1 MSDDVMAELTGSPR
15 GVPPPPRFETPLVP
29 RNSISGRALIAVVGI
44 MTFLASLTVGAVLL
58 VNRSAENW
66 RSDVSREITIQV
78 RPAPSRNIDQDVAR
92 AAALAKGIAGISAVR
107 AMSKDESAQL
117 LEPFLGSGLKLDE
130 LPVPR
135 MIVVTLASGQ
145 APNLAQ
151 LRHALAADVPS
162 ASLDDH
168 RGWAGRMRA
177 MANSVVAIGFVI
189 LALMLA
195 ATILSVSFATRGAM
209 ATNRPVI
216 EVLHF
221 IGARNGVIA
230 GHFQRHFLVLGLQGG
245 VVGGGAAIF
254 LFVIAE
260 VLGRWF
266 GGSAAGEQTSALFG
280 TFSIGLF
287 GYGAVVAVI
296 VVIALVTAFTSRHT
310 VNRTLEAID

>member
-1 MSDDVMAELTGSPR
+1 MNDDAMTDLAAPR
-15 GVPPPPRFETPLVP
+15 SVSPPPRFETPIVP
-29 RNSISGRALIAVVGI
+29 RNSISGRALIAVVAI

-58 VNRSAENW
+58 INRSAESW
-66 RSDVSREITIQV
+66 RSDVTREVTIQV
-78 RPAPSRNIDQDVAR
+78 RPAPNRNVDQDVDR
-92 AAALAKGIAGISAVR
+92 AVALAKGVGGIADVR
-107 AMSKDESAQL
+107 AMSKDESAKL
-117 LEPFLGSGLKLDE
+117 LEPFLGAGLKLDE

-135 MIVVTLASGQ
+135 MIVVTLGSG
-145 APNLAQ
+145 APDPDQ
-151 LRHALAADVPS
+151 LRRALSADVPS

-177 MANSVVAIGFVI
+177 MANSVVAVGFVI

-216 EVLHF
+216 EVMHF
-221 IGARNGVIA
+221 IGARNGFIA

-245 VVGGGAAIF
+245 LVGGGAAVVLF
-254 LFVIAE
+254 LLAE
-260 VLGRWF
+260 LVGRWL

-287 GYGAVVAVI
+287 GYGAMIAVI
-296 VVIALVTAFTSRHT
+296 IVIALVTAFTSRHT

>member
-1 MSDDVMAELTGSPR
+1 MRDDTMPDLTIPR
-15 GVPPPPRFETPLVP
+15 GVSPPPRFETPIVP

-58 VNRSAENW
+58 VNRSAESW
-66 RSDVSREITIQV
+66 RSDVTREVTIQV
-78 RPAPSRNIDQDVAR
+78 RPAPNRNVDQDVDR
-92 AAALAKGIAGISAVR
+92 AVALAKGVSGIAEVR

-117 LEPFLGSGLKLDE
+117 LEPFLGAGLKLDE

-135 MIVVTLASGQ
+135 MIVVTLGSG
-145 APNLAQ
+145 APDLDQ
-151 LRHALAADVPS
+151 LRRALSADVPS

-177 MANSVVAIGFVI
+177 MANSVVAVGFVI

-216 EVLHF
+216 EVMHF
-221 IGARNGVIA
+221 IGARNGFIA

-245 VVGGGAAIF
+245 VVGGGAAVVLF
-254 LFVIAE
+254 LLAE
-260 VLGRWF
+260 LLGRWF

-287 GYGAVVAVI
+287 GYVAMVAVI